1 MPDTF
6 VALAQWL
13 RPCGPQPVVSESSPD
28 EALDE
33 TPADASEVDMLLC
46 EVRRFRAALADACQR
61 ECANV
66 LREAVVAVLG
76 RDLTL
81 EPTDVAAIV
90 RRICSETASEV
101 LRVRVA
107 PCDAPDISDVVC
119 VLDESL
125 RGGDAVIELRSGTI
139 DARLG
144 VRLAALL
151 EQLER
156 LEP

>member
-13 RPCGPQPVVSESSPD
+13 RPCDPQPIVSEPPPDD
-28 EALDE
+28 EALDAI
-33 TPADASEVDMLLC
+33 PADPPELDALMC
-46 EVRRFRAALADACQR
+46 EVRRFRAALADACER

-66 LREAVVAVLG
+66 LREAAVAVLG

-81 EPTDVAAIV
+81 QPSDVAAIV
-90 RRICSETASEV
+90 RRICSETAGEV

-107 PCDAPDISDVVC
+107 PSDAGACVDVAC
-119 VLDESL
+119 VIDESL
-125 RGGDAVIELRSGTI
+125 RAGDAIVELRSGTI

-144 VRLAALL
+144 VRLASL
-151 EQLER
+151 LER